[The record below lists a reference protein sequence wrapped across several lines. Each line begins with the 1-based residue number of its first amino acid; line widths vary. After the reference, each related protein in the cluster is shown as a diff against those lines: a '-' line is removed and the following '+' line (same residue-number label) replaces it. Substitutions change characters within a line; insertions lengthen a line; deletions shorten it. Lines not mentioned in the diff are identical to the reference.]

1 MNKKTLSL
9 INSTV
14 LEALESGVNPWRK
27 TWRNIHDH
35 GMPHNLKSKRNYSG
49 ANVVILG
56 LQEAPCNAWVT
67 YKQAVELGGN
77 VRKGAKS
84 SVVYF
89 WQFLEKEEDG
99 VKRKIPMVRTYRVF
113 NASRDCDGLEHLIE
127 KAKGDVGESRPV
139 NALADYIER
148 EGIGLSHGT
157 NQPCYV
163 PIIDQIQMPH
173 ESAFDNPD
181 HYQGVL
187 AHEAIHSTG
196 HESRLGRLKERA
208 AFGGENYA
216 FEELVAE
223 LGSCYVCAQVG
234 VEPDFDNSA
243 SYLKS
248 WLTALKDNDSWLVS
262 AGGKAQKAADFI
274 FSA

>member
-1 MNKKTLSL
+1 MNKKTLSI

-27 TWRNIHDH
+27 TWKNIHDH

-49 ANVVILG
+49 ANVIILG
-56 LQEAPCNAWVT
+56 MQGAPCNAWVT

-89 WQFLEKEEDG
+89 WQFFEKEEAG
-99 VKRKIPMVRTYRVF
+99 KKRRIPMVRTYRVF

-127 KAKGDVGESRPV
+127 KAGCDAGESRPV

-163 PIIDQIQMPH
+163 PSFDEIQMPH
-173 ESAFDNPD
+173 ESAFANPD

-223 LGSCYVCAQVG
+223 LDRAMFAPKLELS
-234 VEPDFDNSA
+234 PI
-243 SYLKS
+243 
-248 WLTALKDNDSWLVS
+248 LTIPLPTLSH
-262 AGGKAQKAADFI
+262 G
-274 FSA
+274 